1 MTLSTPQ
8 RRELNHLFITTRSG
22 GWSHRTPRAIPA
34 SLVKLG
40 YAAVDPSRADHY
52 RVTAAGVA
60 ALQNADTPY
69 PVATVTVWCDQC
81 NAPTVHHCLYDH
93 ASGERFACAGCA
105 ERIAS

>member
-1 MTLSTPQ
+1 VSNDQL
-8 RRELNHLFITTRSG
+8 RELNHLFITTRSG
-22 GWSHRTPRAIPA
+22 GWSHRTPRKVPQ

-40 YAAVDPSRADHY
+40 YADAADGELY

-69 PVATVTVWCDQC
+69 PVATVYVWCDQC

-93 ASGERFACAGCA
+93 ATGERFACAGCA
-105 ERIAS
+105 NVEETAS